1 VRRADLAVLPAST
14 FRRSPSRCADEG
26 LLTRKN
32 GVTESFPRI
41 VIRRGGCGDPARK
54 RTSLYLVPLHR
65 ATEHHLRLAVP
76 VSNGWPAD
84 SSLAPGKQREEGG
97 RAAMQAESK
106 SRGRCQASATDLD
119 LDRLTPSEWGRLRRP
134 RVKRLGRFARVRT
147 RADRIAMAA
156 GRFERAVALLC
167 CVAPRAAPVYKR
179 HDTRLSFTG
188 MMTVSP
194 LSAGGRPS
202 IDETS

>member
-1 VRRADLAVLPAST
+1 
-14 FRRSPSRCADEG
+14 
-26 LLTRKN
+26 
-32 GVTESFPRI
+32 
-41 VIRRGGCGDPARK
+41 
-54 RTSLYLVPLHR
+54 
-65 ATEHHLRLAVP
+65 
-76 VSNGWPAD
+76 
-84 SSLAPGKQREEGG
+84 
-97 RAAMQAESK
+97 MQAESK

-147 RADRIAMAA
+147 SADRIAMAA